1 MILAFRNMKHPQDCL
16 PLVYKV
22 RLRSNNSL
30 RRALVEVTKISD
42 RVECRGAAGI
52 VGAGDISDHSKL
64 CGGDYKFYIHIK
76 LTCNLVI

>member
-30 RRALVEVTKISD
+30 RRALVEVTKISEQA
-42 RVECRGAAGI
+42 ECRGAAGI

-64 CGGDYKFYIHIK
+64 CGGVTSFIYI
-76 LTCNLVI
+76 LN